1 MWRICVRRPIN
12 PFIYMEVLSW
22 QKRKRLK
29 RNQQQKQR
37 AKRKNERLTFH
48 SESHQ
53 GSLMAF
59 FMKSGKIIDRLHL
72 ETQEFYMTT
81 DSFNLL

>member
-12 PFIYMEVLSW
+12 SFIYMEVLLW

-37 AKRKNERLTFH
+37 AKRKNDNVGVQFQAIGVNA
-48 SESHQ
+48 S
-53 GSLMAF
+53 MAF
-59 FMKSGKIIDRLHL
+59 FMPCQVRQMRFVNTEHV
-72 ETQEFYMTT
+72 
-81 DSFNLL
+81 